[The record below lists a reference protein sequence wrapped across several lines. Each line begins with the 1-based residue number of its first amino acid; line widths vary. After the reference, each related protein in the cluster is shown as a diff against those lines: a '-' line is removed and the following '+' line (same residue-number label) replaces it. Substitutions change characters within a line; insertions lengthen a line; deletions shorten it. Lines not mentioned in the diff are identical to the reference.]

1 MAGNGFT
8 PIPNCLLDKM
18 AEMKP
23 AEFKALMAIYRL
35 VIGYKEYRDSRRRHI
50 SITKLQEF
58 IGLSRQGVINAMA
71 ALEEYGYVTK
81 VDTDGVNEWVVN
93 SVDQQEPESS
103 QDSLPVVN
111 SVDGTSQDSLPPSNK
126 RKVSKEKDTTAA
138 AREAEKQND
147 DAFVFYENN
156 IGGMT
161 PRISEWIKDAIGEHG
176 EWIVIDAMDEAVKSN
191 VRRWKYVQA
200 ILENWKKNGRVR
212 QNGHAAKS
220 TNGRS
225 SSANGENKKQIKD
238 RIWKIVC
245 KTGRS
250 RYHEAMSL
258 YTEQDKMILKGMGRW
273 TDICNMDEKTFNIKF
288 YETYNGVMANAH

>member
-1 MAGNGFT
+1 MADKGFT
-8 PIPNCLLDKM
+8 PIPNFLLDKM
-18 AEMKP
+18 SEMKP

-138 AREAEKQND
+138 SRAAEKQND

-161 PRISEWIKDAIGEHG
+161 PRISEWIKDAISEHS
-176 EWIVIDAMDEAVKSN
+176 EPVVIEAMDEAVKSN

-200 ILENWKKNGRVR
+200 ILENWGKNGRVP
-212 QNGHAAKS
+212 QNSHGSKQA
-220 TNGRS
+220 NGRS
-225 SSANGENKKQIKD
+225 PSPSNGTADDGSVWDLVLAHARRGDSKFDDPAIRAAVVAYGWPKLQGIPTGKENFYKPD
-238 RIWKIVC
+238 FMRI
-245 KTGRS
+245 
-250 RYHEAMSL
+250 YHEQSTVTTA
-258 YTEQDKMILKGMGRW
+258 
-273 TDICNMDEKTFNIKF
+273 
-288 YETYNGVMANAH
+288 